1 MSTAAPLPTWL
12 IREKRYGRWTFHARA
27 TTRHEAL
34 ALARACGLTEPATIT
49 EEQPS
54 APVTTES

>member
-1 MSTAAPLPTWL
+1 MNDTVPTWL

-27 TTRHEAL
+27 RTQHEAL

-49 EEQPS
+49 RVEEPPS